1 MSTSFAEAFK
11 NIGIEA
17 EDFSNNKEVI
27 KYDEN
32 DKEIELLEKYY
43 KMKER
48 NASEKEI
55 YNLVTDYG
63 FLSEKH
69 LSCYLQLN
77 DEYHTKKEELE
88 ELRDALDHFQDCTRR
103 EYRELQN
110 KYDSLFKKVQLLESE
125 AKAAKIPEHYR
136 LMLILT
142 KNKDITPYGEDIT
155 KSKYSDSYKIY
166 STK

>member
-1 MSTSFAEAFK
+1 MSTSFTEAFK

-27 KYDEN
+27 KYD
-32 DKEIELLEKYY
+32 KEIELLEKYC

-88 ELRDALDHFQDCTRR
+88 ELRDALDHLQDYTQC
-103 EYRELQN
+103 EYMKLQN
-110 KYDSLFKKVQLLESE
+110 EYDSLSQKVHLLESE
-125 AKAAKIPEHYR
+125 AKAAKLPEHYK
-136 LMLILT
+136 LMLTLT
-142 KNKDITPYGEDIT
+142 KNKDITPYGKDIS
-155 KSKYSDSYKIY
+155 KLKYSESYKVY
-166 STK
+166 SVK